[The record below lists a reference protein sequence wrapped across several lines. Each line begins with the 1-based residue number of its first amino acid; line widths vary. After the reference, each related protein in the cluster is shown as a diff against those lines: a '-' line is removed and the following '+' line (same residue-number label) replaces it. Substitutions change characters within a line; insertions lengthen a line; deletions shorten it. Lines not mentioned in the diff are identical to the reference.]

1 MTELAKGFPLK
12 QWVCVPCG
20 CNMIG
25 EMPEVCP
32 FCGARHDRFVSW
44 DIGED
49 RYRVEAR
56 DVTDGVSQLLSRP
69 RLGLEHACY
78 RIETDEGPVWIDCP
92 SAFNRTLAPVDHIYF
107 THKDYMGASN
117 QYRAQWNA
125 AVHIHEAETKSPLA
139 AAFPVDNAFHGDF
152 TSHGIEAFHIGGHT
166 PGFTAYLWRDVLFA
180 CDYAFPPDGTAAQSL
195 QRPCGDREPGP
206 PPARHRPRTASPPGG
221 RVQFHR
227 RGPAGS
233 RPRWSARPDR
243 PSSRSGVNRTGVSA
257 TRCMSAQISVA

>member
-1 MTELAKGFPLK
+1 MTANPEEGGMTELAKGFPLR

-20 CNMIG
+20 YNMIG
-25 EMPEVCP
+25 EMPDVCP

-44 DIGED
+44 DVGEE

-92 SAFNRTLAPVDHIYF
+92 SAFNRTLAPVGHIFF
-107 THKDYMGASN
+107 THKDFMGASN

-125 AVHIHEAETKSPLA
+125 AVHIHEAETENPLA
-139 AAFPVDNAFHGDF
+139 AAFPVDDAFRGDF
-152 TSHGIEAFHIGGHT
+152 TSHDIEAFHIGGHT

-180 CDYAFPPDGTAAQSL
+180 CDYAFPPDDTMRLNPYSDPAEIANRGRRLLAIA
-195 QRPCGDREPGP
+195 RE
-206 PPARHRPRTASPPGG
+206 RRPRLVAGYSFVVPGE
-221 RVQFHR
+221 
-227 RGPAGS
+227 A
-233 RPRWSARPDR
+233 W
-243 PSSRSGVNRTGVSA
+243 TGWFEA
-257 TRCMSAQISVA
+257 ALERAA